1 MSTFMF
7 KYKNTEF
14 TPVSNIFIDKFMSKA
29 RGEYIKVYL
38 LGLRYCLSG
47 ELGANSFSLANTLN
61 LLESDI
67 MNAWNYWNEEGVIK
81 ITEIDSLGNYSIDF
95 LDLNSSLE
103 EPKEEI
109 NLLSELKNSSIK
121 DMMEDIEKLLARPL
135 SSKEITLYLSWQKD
149 FNFSPELI
157 LLLIQYSASKGKTDY
172 RYMERIAISWHDAKI
187 KNIDEAQTFIKGR
200 EDKWLNMKKVLKYLG
215 IQNMEVMKPQEQMIE
230 KWLDIYNFPLEMIY
244 KACDI
249 CFERINKC
257 DFKYIDGIL
266 NSWFRNNIQTLRDV
280 ETKSKAKPKSGFNKN
295 NNYNNYNN
303 NTNSS
308 SNTFTNRKQS
318 SYNIDEIE
326 RKLLGWDNN
335 D

>member
-7 KYKNTEF
+7 KNKNTEY
-14 TPVSNIFIDKFMSKA
+14 THISNIFIDKFMPKA

-47 ELGANSFSLANTLN
+47 ELGANSFNIATTLN
-61 LLESDI
+61 LLESDV
-67 MNAWNYWNEEGVIK
+67 MNAWNYWHEENVIK
-81 ITEIDSLGNYSIDF
+81 IAQIDTMGNYSIEF
-95 LDLNSSLE
+95 LELNIASE
-103 EPKEEI
+103 EPKEDI
-109 NLLSELKNSSIK
+109 NLLAELKNNSIK
-121 DMMEDIEKLLARPL
+121 DMMEDIEKLLSRPL
-135 SSKEITLYLSWQKD
+135 SSKEMTMYLSWQKD

-172 RYMERIAISWHDAKI
+172 RYIERIAIAWHDAKI
-187 KNIDEAQTFIKGR
+187 KNIDEAQIFIKSR
-200 EDKWLNMKKVLKYLG
+200 EDKWLNIKKILKYLG
-215 IQNMEVMKPQEQMIE
+215 VQNMEVMKPQEQMIE

-249 CFERINKC
+249 CFERINKS

-266 NSWFRNNIQTLRDV
+266 NSWFRNDIKTLRDV
-280 ETKSKAKPKSGFNKN
+280 ETKAKPKSKGNFNKN
-295 NNYNNYNN
+295 NSYNN
-303 NTNSS
+303 NSS
-308 SNTFTNRKQS
+308 SNTFTNRKQG
-318 SYNIDEIE
+318 SYNMDEIE

>member
-7 KYKNTEF
+7 KYKNSEF

-47 ELGANSFSLANTLN
+47 ELGANSFSLASTLN

-81 ITEIDSLGNYSIDF
+81 ITEIDSSGNYSIEF
-95 LDLNSSLE
+95 LDLNSTLE
-103 EPKEEI
+103 EPKEDI
-109 NLLSELKNSSIK
+109 NLLSELKNTSIK
-121 DMMEDIEKLLARPL
+121 DMMEDIEKLLGRPL

-215 IQNMEVMKPQEQMIE
+215 IQNMDIMKPQEQMIE

-266 NSWFRNNIQTLRDV
+266 NSWFRNNIQTLKDV
-280 ETKSKAKPKSGFNKN
+280 ETKSKTKPKSGFNKN
-295 NNYNNYNN
+295 SNYINYNN
-303 NTNSS
+303 NSS
-308 SNTFTNRKQS
+308 SNTFTNRKQG